1 VNTKAEVQ
9 WRLLESGGNAF
20 LFQRR
25 RGTEFGSA
33 MAEALGALLGSLTP
47 LEK

>member
-1 VNTKAEVQ
+1 
-9 WRLLESGGNAF
+9 L
-20 LFQRR
+20 LFQRG
-25 RGTEFGSA
+25 RGPEFGGA